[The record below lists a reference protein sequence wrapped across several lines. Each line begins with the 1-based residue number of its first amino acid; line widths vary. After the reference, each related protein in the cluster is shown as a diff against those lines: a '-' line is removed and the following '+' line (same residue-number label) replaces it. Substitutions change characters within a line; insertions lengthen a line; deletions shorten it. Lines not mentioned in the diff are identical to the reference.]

1 MLDGSPWGKSS
12 PTILAILCSVA
23 PLSALAMNL
32 SQKKS
37 GPCCASRVSRMQR
50 PGSGACFHYTP
61 PGFPCIGHSE
71 ANNEPFEI
79 DGTTWA
85 RARLVTVKDYRP
97 RPGRTRLTGVCA
109 HIRWNSSTRQGS
121 TSVSGVPRQRVA
133 HGPEEGFVLGA
144 GAFPATQGHQH
155 DQVHHVGQG
164 RLRPRREH
172 ILDHQQ

>member
-85 RARLVTVKDYRP
+85 RARLVTVKDYPSPARP
-97 RPGRTRLTGVCA
+97 HSSDRGLCSHPLELQHPPGQ
-109 HIRWNSSTRQGS
+109 H
-121 TSVSGVPRQRVA
+121 VSQRCVPRQRVA

-155 DQVHHVGQG
+155 DQVHH
-164 RLRPRREH
+164 
-172 ILDHQQ
+172 